1 MEGLDT
7 PLFHTIHCQT
17 HLSHTINDFRF
28 VDDHH

>member
-1 MEGLDT
+1 MGGLDIT
-7 PLFHTIHCQT
+7 PFHTIHYQT